1 VSSAYELTGEA
12 APPMVNGELAF
23 DEPWQGRVFGM
34 ARGLAE
40 RGVFEWDAFRA
51 RLIEQIASFDRML
64 DRGAG
69 VVGMSTPDF
78 HYYEHFL
85 RALESLLVDRS
96 IIAPGELLARVRAFD
111 ERPHG
116 HDHPHDHDHD
126 HDHDHARVG

>member
-1 VSSAYELTGEA
+1 VSSAYELAGTA

-23 DEPWQGRVFGM
+23 DAPWQGRVFGI

-51 RLIEQIASFDRML
+51 RLIEQIASFDRTL
-64 DRGAG
+64 DRGAMVSG
-69 VVGMSTPDF
+69 VTTPDF
-78 HYYEHFL
+78 HYYDHFL

-96 IIAPGELLARVRAFD
+96 IIAPGELRARVRAFG

-116 HDHPHDHDHD
+116 HDHDHHHDHD
-126 HDHDHARVG
+126 

>member
-1 VSSAYELTGEA
+1 VSSTYELTGTV

-23 DEPWQGRVFGM
+23 DAPWQGRVFGM

-51 RLIEQIASFDRML
+51 RLIEQIASFDRAL
-64 DRGAG
+64 DRNT
-69 VVGMSTPDF
+69 VVSGMSTPNF
-78 HYYEHFL
+78 HYYDHFL

-96 IIAPGELLARVRAFD
+96 IIAPGELRARVRAFG

-116 HDHPHDHDHD
+116 HDHDHDHE
-126 HDHDHARVG
+126 

>member
-1 VSSAYELTGEA
+1 VSSTYELTGTV

-23 DEPWQGRVFGM
+23 DAPWQGRVFGM

-51 RLIEQIASFDRML
+51 RLIEQIASFDRAL
-64 DRGAG
+64 DRNTVVSG
-69 VVGMSTPDF
+69 VSTPDF
-78 HYYEHFL
+78 HYYDHFL

-96 IIAPGELLARVRAFD
+96 IIAPGELRARVRAFG

-116 HDHPHDHDHD
+116 HDHDHE
-126 HDHDHARVG
+126 